1 MRQHVS
7 FRYSAVSA
15 VAVGCALA
23 LTVAAAPLRAQQ
35 REAPRQAA
43 AQPSS
48 PKAAQ
53 KQTAVP
59 SKAEQ
64 AIVLLINDEP
74 LTAYEIDQRARFLAL
89 NANIGDKVRENF
101 KRVAQS
107 DATNQRVR
115 AILDEVIRNNPGKS
129 REQVG
134 AIFEERK
141 NQFAM
146 AMQKQVVDSTRT
158 SMVPQFRKEAQEE
171 LIEERLKLQEGKRV
185 GIEVGDEE
193 VKRFMKSLAERN
205 KMSDEQFAQH
215 IKGLGVDISTM
226 QERTRAQVVWREVV
240 RRKYS
245 SQVSITNRDIDRA
258 LSASANE
265 TGEDTVELQ
274 VQKITLAMP
283 AAMDQSSMAKRYAE
297 ADALR
302 QRFGGCKT
310 MASLTREGSNAKF
323 EDMKYVKP
331 SSIPEPTRSML
342 LSAKDGDMLPPT
354 TSGGGIEV
362 YAVCGRR
369 ALKSDEKLREK
380 AQEELAQKEFEISAK
395 RYLRDLRQDAHIET
409 R

>member
-1 MRQHVS
+1 MLV
-7 FRYSAVSA
+7 
-15 VAVGCALA
+15 CALT
-23 LTVAAAPLRAQQ
+23 LTAVTGPLRAQQ

-43 AQPSS
+43 AQPA
-48 PKAAQ
+48 PAKAAQ
-53 KQTAVP
+53 KQSAAP
-59 SKAEQ
+59 AKAEQ
-64 AIVLLINDEP
+64 TIVLLINDEP
-74 LTAYEIDQRARFLAL
+74 ITAYEIDQRAKFMAL

-101 KRVAQS
+101 KRIAQAES
-107 DATNQRVR
+107 TNQRVR
-115 AILDEVIRNNPGKS
+115 AILEEVIRNNPGKS

-141 NQFAM
+141 TQFAM
-146 AMQKQVVDSTRT
+146 AMQKQAVDSVRA
-158 SMVPQFRKEAQEE
+158 SMLPQFRKEAQEE
-171 LIEERLKLQEGKRV
+171 LIDERLKIQEGKRV
-185 GIEVGDEE
+185 GIDVTDDE
-193 VKRFMKSLAERN
+193 VKRMMKSLAERN

-226 QERTRAQVVWREVV
+226 QERTRAQVAWREVV

-245 SQVSITNRDIDRA
+245 AQVSITNRDIDRM
-258 LSASANE
+258 LSASASE
-265 TGEDTVELQ
+265 TGEDTIELQ

-283 AAMDQSSMAKRYAE
+283 TMEQTSMAKRYAE

-302 QRFGGCKT
+302 QRFNGCKT
-310 MASLTREGSNAKF
+310 MASLMREGGNAKF
-323 EDMKYVKP
+323 EDMKYIKP

-354 TSGGGIEV
+354 TSASGIEV

-369 ALKSDEKLREK
+369 PLKGDEKLREK
-380 AQEELAQKEFEISAK
+380 AQEELAQKEFEIAAK